1 MYIGDQFYVVSTLHE
16 CIVNV
21 RQYEFKEPRIYQKAR
36 SLWRERK
43 VVEEVFVWKHE
54 ERETERELITTTDK
68 KERGDG
74 ILHKERNLQHRGM
87 YLGKRR
93 SRHK

>member
-1 MYIGDQFYVVSTLHE
+1 M
-16 CIVNV
+16 
-21 RQYEFKEPRIYQKAR
+21 
-36 SLWRERK
+36 
-43 VVEEVFVWKHE
+43 VEEVFVWKHA
-54 ERETERELITTTDK
+54 ERETERELITTTEK

-87 YLGKRR
+87 HLGKRR